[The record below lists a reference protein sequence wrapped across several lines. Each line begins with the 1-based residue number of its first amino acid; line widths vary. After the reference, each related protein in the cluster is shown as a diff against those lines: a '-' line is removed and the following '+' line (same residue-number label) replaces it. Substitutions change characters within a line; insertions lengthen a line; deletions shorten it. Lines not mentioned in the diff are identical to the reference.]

1 MTAPGL
7 RDSIKLDAHHGP
19 ASRISRTRAAEM
31 VERAIERAD
40 VAELPPRTLR
50 QPRRLSPAL
59 WVSVAL
65 VASSV
70 IVAGGAFLV
79 AKRRGA
85 PARFWTELPLA
96 SLLGNETSS
105 EVAVAG
111 LSSSEILAKA
121 DELRSK
127 GQWLA
132 AT

>member
-31 VERAIERAD
+31 VEKAIERAD

-50 QPRRLSPAL
+50 QPRRPGPAL
-59 WVSVAL
+59 WLTVAL

-70 IVAGGAFLV
+70 VVAGGAFLV

-85 PARFWTELPLA
+85 TARFWTETPLA
-96 SLLGNETSS
+96 SLLGNEMNGD
-105 EVAVAG
+105 VAG
-111 LSSSEILAKA
+111 
-121 DELRSK
+121 
-127 GQWLA
+127 
-132 AT
+132 